1 MGNKHKIYYIAAIV
15 IFVSFCDVL
24 AGSDS
29 DEIKVIVERNVP
41 VPMRDCTILRADV
54 HRPDRGGPYP
64 VLVQRTQ
71 YGKDDNFDR
80 FVKAGYIVVSQDI
93 RGRYASEGKWDS
105 LFLSHEAED
114 GYDTVEWAAKI
125 PGSNHKVGT
134 FGASALATEQWLL
147 ASLCPPSL
155 VAMSAQRC
163 APPRRYQA
171 LTGSILPYLQLRGMW
186 TITPDA
192 RRQRNLPGIHTSWE
206 GRKLW
211 GQGDSDKWLYFLPWK
226 DLPIDLHV
234 DQTGHDRFIF
244 YFSNSQFDWKLD
256 ERCKNISVPNL
267 DVTGWYDF
275 CNADMLMFRTMAS
288 EAKTEVA
295 RKSSKIII
303 GPWVHSR
310 LISEIGTID
319 FGPAAA
325 LDDIAVQIR
334 WFDYWIKGIQN
345 GVDKDAPVRM
355 FVMGDNKWRN
365 EQSWPLQ
372 RAKERSLFIA
382 SRGNANTPM
391 GDGKLVHQEPEQTG
405 KDQYLYDPK
414 NPVPT
419 AFDPIGMFMPADQRP
434 LMGRND
440 ILVYQTEPLLK
451 RIEVTGNPIVEF
463 HAASSAPDT
472 DWFVRLIDVYPD
484 GLTMDVSVG
493 AVRARY
499 RNGFDRPTFI
509 KPGEVV
515 KYSIRMRP
523 TSNAFLPGHRIR
535 LDITSSDFP
544 NFDRNHNTATDQ
556 FADAT
561 LVVANQT
568 IYHGGE
574 YPTRII
580 LPWVSNPPEEEK
592 LAEEEKAEEGSVK
605 HIYALH
611 QAVANGDIEQ
621 VRMLISK
628 GSNIDSEDQNES
640 TPLYY
645 AVKSGNMEIIKSL
658 MEAGADVNAG
668 SRLPLF
674 TAVEQDNLSMAE
686 YLITHGADVNAPEGW
701 TALQMAVST
710 STIEMV
716 KLLIAKGADINVGS
730 WPPLHG
736 AVDKG
741 RRDIVELLIKEG
753 ADLSAKDSGGCTPLY
768 YATQNN
774 NLDIIKL
781 LVAKGADIKTVTPKG
796 LMRLHYMSTYDSP
809 DIVEW
814 LLAKGAKVDERD
826 DNYEFTALHY
836 AARFGSTKVAK
847 VLIAHGADIRA
858 KDKWGYQPIHWAA
871 YHDRPEIIELLIAE
885 GADVNAKTS
894 LGQTP
899 LELAI
904 PRRNTAAIEVLRKH
918 GAKE

>member
-1 MGNKHKIYYIAAIV
+1 MIKATILTLFCV
-15 IFVSFCDVL
+15 IL
-24 AGSDS
+24 AGSQA
-29 DEIKVIVERNVP
+29 EELKVVVERNVP
-41 VPMRDCTILRADV
+41 VSMRDGTILRADV

-71 YGKDDNFDR
+71 YGKDGNFDR
-80 FVKAGYIVVSQDI
+80 FVKAGYIIVSQDI
-93 RGRYASEGKWDS
+93 RGRYASEGKRDS

-125 PGSNHKVGT
+125 PGSSHQVGT

-155 VAMSAQRC
+155 VVMSAQRC
-163 APPRRYQA
+163 APPRRYQTP
-171 LTGSILPYLQLRGMW
+171 TGSILPYSQMRGMW
-186 TITPDA
+186 TIIPDV
-192 RRQRNLPGIHTSWE
+192 RRRRNLPGIHMSWE

-211 GQGDSDKWLYFLPWK
+211 NQGDSNKWVYFLPWK

-234 DQTGHDRFIF
+234 DQAGHGRFIF
-244 YFSNSQFDWKLD
+244 FLNNPQLDPLKLV

-303 GPWVHSR
+303 GPWPHSR
-310 LISEIGTID
+310 LHRTIGKID
-319 FGPAAA
+319 FGPSAA

-334 WFDYWIKGIQN
+334 WFDYWLKGIQN
-345 GVDKDAPVRM
+345 GVDKDAPVRI
-355 FVMGDNKWRN
+355 FVMGDNQWRN

-372 RAKERSLFIA
+372 RVKERSLFVS
-382 SRGNANTPM
+382 SRGNANTPI
-391 GDGKLVHQEPEQTG
+391 GDGRLAHQEPKQTG

-414 NPVPT
+414 DPVPT
-419 AFDPIGMFMPADQRP
+419 PFNPIGMFMPADQRP
-434 LMGRND
+434 LKDRND
-440 ILVYQTEPLLK
+440 ILVYQTEPLK
-451 RIEVTGNPIVEF
+451 ERVEVTGNPIVELY
-463 HAASSAPDT
+463 AASSAPDT

-484 GLTMDVSVG
+484 GLAMDVSMGV
-493 AVRARY
+493 VRARY
-499 RNGFDRPTFI
+499 RSGFDRPAFI
-509 KPGEVV
+509 KSGEVV

-523 TSNAFLPGHRIR
+523 TSNAFLPDHRIR

-556 FADAT
+556 NADAT
-561 LVVANQT
+561 LVTAKQT
-568 IYHGGE
+568 IFHDGE
-574 YPTRII
+574 HATRII
-580 LPWVSNPPEEEK
+580 LPWVPNPPKPEEEK
-592 LAEEEKAEEGSVK
+592 PAEEEKAEEGSVK

-645 AVKSGNMEIIKSL
+645 AVKSGNMEIIKLL

-668 SRLPLF
+668 SRLPLS

-701 TALQMAVST
+701 TALQIAVSA

-730 WPPLHG
+730 WPPLHD
-736 AVDKG
+736 AVYKG

-774 NLDIIKL
+774 DLDMMKL
-781 LVAKGADIKTVTPKG
+781 LVIKGADIADIKAVTPKG
-796 LMRLHYMSTYDSP
+796 LTPLHYMSTFDSP
-809 DIVEW
+809 DIIE
-814 LLAKGAKVDERD
+814 LLLSKGAEVDEGD
-826 DNYEFTALHY
+826 GNYEFTALHY
-836 AARFGSTKVAK
+836 AARFGSTKVAE

-858 KDKWGYQPIHWAA
+858 KDKWGYEPIHWAA
-871 YHDRPEIIELLIAE
+871 YHDRPGIIELLIAK
-885 GADVNAKTS
+885 GADVNVKTS

-904 PRRNTAAIEVLRKH
+904 PRRNTAAIDVLRKH
-918 GAKE
+918 GAK